1 MYYRIPKEFLIPVVT
16 GDIAE
21 KYIRGGERLL
31 KEEDLVEK
39 QALEEADKEYI
50 ESQIQ
55 GSYSGQD
62 EYYLEINGNIE

>member
-1 MYYRIPKEFLIPVVT
+1 MYYRIPKEFLIAVVT
-16 GDIAE
+16 GDIIE
-21 KYIRGGERLL
+21 EYIRGGEMLL

-39 QALEEADKEYI
+39 KALEEADKEYI

-55 GSYSGQD
+55 GYYSEQD

>member
-1 MYYRIPKEFLIPVVT
+1 MYYRIPRQFLIPVVT

-21 KYIRGGERLL
+21 EYIRGGERLL

-39 QALEEADKEYI
+39 KALEEADKEYI

-55 GSYSGQD
+55 GPYS
-62 EYYLEINGNIE
+62 E

>member
-21 KYIRGGERLL
+21 EYIRGGARLL

-39 QALEEADKEYI
+39 KALEEADKEYI

-55 GSYSGQD
+55 RNCLEQD
-62 EYYLEINGNIE
+62 EYNLEVNGSLE

>member
-1 MYYRIPKEFLIPVVT
+1 MYYRIPRQFLIPVVT
-16 GDIAE
+16 GDITE
-21 KYIRGGERLL
+21 EYIRGGERLL

-55 GSYSGQD
+55 GSYSEQD

>member
-1 MYYRIPKEFLIPVVT
+1 MYYRIPRQFLIPVVT

-21 KYIRGGERLL
+21 EYIRGGARLL

-39 QALEEADKEYI
+39 KALEEADKEYI

-55 GSYSGQD
+55 GSYSEQD

>member
-1 MYYRIPKEFLIPVVT
+1 MYYRIPRQFLIPVVT

-21 KYIRGGERLL
+21 EYIRGGARLL

-39 QALEEADKEYI
+39 KALEEADKEYI

-55 GSYSGQD
+55 GSYPEQD

>member
-1 MYYRIPKEFLIPVVT
+1 MYYRIPRQFLIPVVT

-21 KYIRGGERLL
+21 EYIRGGARLL

-39 QALEEADKEYI
+39 KALEEADKEYI

-55 GSYSGQD
+55 GPYSEQYG
-62 EYYLEINGNIE
+62 YYLEISGNIE